1 MMKHLPIRYNK
12 HMNKNTYIVW
22 NMSGAYYDAL
32 MNSCPA
38 WVWTDE
44 EFEDYFQ
51 MMTGA

>member
-1 MMKHLPIRYNK
+1 
-12 HMNKNTYIVW
+12 MNSNTYIVW

-32 MNSCPA
+32 MNSCPS
-38 WVWTDE
+38 WVWTDA